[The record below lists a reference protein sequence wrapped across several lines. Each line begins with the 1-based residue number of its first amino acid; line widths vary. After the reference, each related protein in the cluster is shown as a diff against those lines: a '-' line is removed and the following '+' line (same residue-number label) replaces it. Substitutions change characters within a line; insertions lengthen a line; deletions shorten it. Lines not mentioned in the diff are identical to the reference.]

1 MTARPLPDLE
11 GLFEDPIRTGAAE
24 VADHR
29 DALHPSELEAITQAS
44 TARQCEFATG
54 RFVARRLM
62 HALGEPLAAIERN
75 ADRSPRWPFGL
86 VGSITHSSGICAAAI
101 GSAMACDAIGI
112 DLEPDLPV
120 KPGLERMI
128 CFGDELDWTRMAG
141 DAMAGSRSRIV
152 FSAKEA
158 VYKAFHP
165 RTRRVWRFAE
175 VALTIDLTAERF
187 TARLP
192 ADAGP
197 DVVVGRLR
205 VRDGWI
211 IAAIAWRG

>member
-1 MTARPLPDLE
+1 
-11 GLFEDPIRTGAAE
+11 
-24 VADHR
+24 
-29 DALHPSELEAITQAS
+29 
-44 TARQCEFATG
+44 
-54 RFVARRLM
+54 
-62 HALGEPLAAIERN
+62 
-75 ADRSPRWPFGL
+75 
-86 VGSITHSSGICAAAI
+86 
-101 GSAMACDAIGI
+101 MACDAIGI